1 MQKQNNKPMRIVS
14 HATKYDSILPYSIR
28 RLLMHAYCQN
38 FIDLLV
44 IDLGNSHL
52 KRQIIRM

>member
-44 IDLGNSHL
+44 TDLGNSHL
-52 KRQIIRM
+52 KRQIIRV